1 MSENEKDS
9 KMKFVKIGILILV
22 GLDIVFACS
31 PVNVKNLTYY
41 KKNLNSNISFRMDG
55 YYYNK
60 NCDLTNRQSD
70 AYFFYADGF
79 FIRSNSFPNSPLTI
93 LDAKLDTFFNMG
105 NQNRKEVNHRG
116 AFKTVNDSV
125 KIEVFQCY
133 FNCQIVKVFGKI
145 INDSTLLFIGK
156 SEGKH
161 GYLYHQS
168 SDYCDTFH
176 FRKLNWKPDST
187 YQIGFEKELKKHK
200 YKF

>member
-1 MSENEKDS
+1 MSENKKDS

-31 PVNVKNLTYY
+31 TVNVKNFTYY
-41 KKNLNSNISFRMDG
+41 KKSVNSNISIRTEG
-55 YYYNK
+55 YYYNRH
-60 NCDLTNRQSD
+60 CDTLNNTSD
-70 AYFFYADGF
+70 TYFFYPDGF
-79 FIRSNSFPNSPLTI
+79 FMRGNIFPNSPLSL
-93 LDAKLDTFFNMG
+93 LDAKLDTLFNKG
-105 NQNRKEVNHRG
+105 NEIRNTVYHRG
-116 AFKTVNDSV
+116 AFETMNDSI
-125 KIEVFQCY
+125 KIEVFECY
-133 FNCQIVKVFGKI
+133 VNCQVVKVFGKI

-161 GYLYHQS
+161 GYMYHQS